1 MKKIVIA
8 VVIILAILAI
18 FITIEKHRR
27 HETYNTVHYSQSYH
41 RESLG
46 DTFVRSAVRGA
57 GSYAGYHVA
66 KSILG
71 GHKRHSHR
79 YA

>member
-8 VVIILAILAI
+8 IVIILAILAI
-18 FITIEKHRR
+18 FVTIKR
-27 HETYNTVHYSQSYH
+27 HETYNTMHYSQSYH

-71 GHKRHSHR
+71 GHKRHSYR